1 VFSEQNEQ
9 VNVRQLRDGRT
20 HEGVFESLVGS
31 HLKLRLMGKPSDGA
45 FDSGELVE
53 VNAPRALYLGQI
65 TGRHGE
71 AVLVIVEHAL
81 DRETLAAIHEVW
93 HRPNG
98 R

>member
-20 HEGVFESLVGS
+20 HQGLFESLVGS
-31 HLKLRLMGKPSDGA
+31 HLKLRLVGKPSEGT

-53 VNAPRALYLGQI
+53 VNAARALYLGEI

-71 AVLVIVEHAL
+71 GVLVIVEHAL
-81 DRETLAAIHEVW
+81 DREALAAIHEVW

-98 R
+98 C

>member
-31 HLKLRLMGKPSDGA
+31 QLKLRLLGKPSDGT

-53 VNAPRALYLGQI
+53 VNAARALYLGEI
-65 TGRHGE
+65 TGRRGE
-71 AVLVIVEHAL
+71 GVLVIVEHAL
-81 DRETLAAIHEVW
+81 DREALAAIHEVW
-93 HRPNG
+93 HRPDG